1 MIADADADTDYYP
14 TRITDADPDADSEY
28 FADAGTDT
36 DADTI
41 YLYSYYISR
50 NYLHVWNK
58 I

>member
-50 NYLHVWNK
+50 NYLHV
-58 I
+58 